1 MNTLKKLE
9 EYLKSGGELPEIR
22 YFNGIDKFCT
32 PCGKFKGATLEESYK
47 IFLNEVK
54 NIKINNTQLI

>member
-32 PCGKFKGATLEESYK
+32 PCGKFKGNTLDEAYK
-47 IFLNEVK
+47 MFLTE
-54 NIKINNTQLI
+54 IKDIKLNNTQLI